1 MGKEN
6 LTSSFLSKEIKFFQQ
21 NLKQIG
27 SIFSLV
33 ILISLLFP
41 GGEALKY
48 SYKINDITR
57 EPIIAPYTFPI
68 LKTEKNYDED
78 KKAEKKSVAYI
89 FNRNQE
95 TSNIQL
101 KTIDEFFETVNDYRS
116 SKWRFNQSKQLY
128 YERKYH
134 PTAEKAKNDAKTSG
148 ARHPVFTLPM
158 ILPKS
163 IPFPIKNHPV
173 RKGTQLESN

>member
-6 LTSSFLSKEIKFFQQ
+6 ITPSFLSKEIKFFQQ

-27 SIFSLV
+27 IIFSLV

-48 SYKINDITR
+48 SYKINDVTR

-78 KKAEKKSVAYI
+78 KKAEKISVA
-89 FNRNQE
+89 
-95 TSNIQL
+95 
-101 KTIDEFFETVNDYRS
+101 
-116 SKWRFNQSKQLY
+116 
-128 YERKYH
+128 
-134 PTAEKAKNDAKTSG
+134 
-148 ARHPVFTLPM
+148 
-158 ILPKS
+158 
-163 IPFPIKNHPV
+163 
-173 RKGTQLESN
+173 

>member
-6 LTSSFLSKEIKFFQQ
+6 LTYPFLSKEIKFFQQ

-27 SIFSLV
+27 IIFSLV

-48 SYKINDITR
+48 SYKINDVTR

-68 LKTEKNYDED
+68 LKTEQDYNED
-78 KKAEKKSVAYI
+78 KIAGKKAVAYI
-89 FNRNQE
+89 FNRSQE
-95 TSNIQL
+95 TSNVQL
-101 KTIDEFFETVNDYRS
+101 KTIDEFFETVNEYRLA
-116 SKWRFNQSKQLY
+116 KWRFNQSKQLY

-134 PTAEKAKNDAKTSG
+134 N
-148 ARHPVFTLPM
+148 
-158 ILPKS
+158 
-163 IPFPIKNHPV
+163 
-173 RKGTQLESN
+173 

>member
-6 LTSSFLSKEIKFFQQ
+6 LTPSFLSKEIKFFQE

-27 SIFSLV
+27 IIFALV

-68 LKTEKNYDED
+68 LKTEKNYADWQNGD
-78 KKAEKKSVAYI
+78 LINQNNYIMSV
-89 FNRNQE
+89 N
-95 TSNIQL
+95 T
-101 KTIDEFFETVNDYRS
+101 
-116 SKWRFNQSKQLY
+116 
-128 YERKYH
+128 
-134 PTAEKAKNDAKTSG
+134 
-148 ARHPVFTLPM
+148 
-158 ILPKS
+158 ILPQKKQKMNFLR
-163 IPFPIKNHPV
+163 IA
-173 RKGTQLESN
+173 LA

>member
-6 LTSSFLSKEIKFFQQ
+6 LKSSFLSKEIKFFQK

-27 SIFSLV
+27 IIFSLV

-48 SYKINDITR
+48 SYKINDVTR

-68 LKTEKNYDED
+68 LKTEKDYDED

-95 TSNIQL
+95 TPDIQL
-101 KTIDEFFETVNDYRS
+101 KTIDEFFETDLCCIVS
-116 SKWRFNQSKQLY
+116 SLRYTFLNINSLNSFIMSKI
-128 YERKYH
+128 
-134 PTAEKAKNDAKTSG
+134 S
-148 ARHPVFTLPM
+148 
-158 ILPKS
+158 
-163 IPFPIKNHPV
+163 
-173 RKGTQLESN
+173 

>member
-1 MGKEN
+1 MEKDN
-6 LTSSFLSKEIKFFQQ
+6 LASSFLSSKIKFFQK

-27 SIFSLV
+27 IIFTLV

-68 LKTEKNYDED
+68 LKTEED
-78 KKAEKKSVAYI
+78 YNKDKMAEKKSVAYT
-89 FNRNQE
+89 FNRKQE
-95 TSNIQL
+95 VSDIQL
-101 KTIDEFFETVNDYRS
+101 KKIDKFFTFVNDYRS
-116 SKWRFNQSKQLY
+116 AKWRFMLSKQLY

-134 PTAEKAKNDAKTSG
+134 STAEKAKNEFIADSTS
-148 ARHPVFTLPM
+148 LEM
-158 ILPKS
+158 ISKD
-163 IPFPIKNHPV
+163 FK
-173 RKGTQLESN
+173 K